1 MSEIA
6 TLLEAGPPLAVG
18 SEYLLFGA
26 AGLITLLAFSGLI
39 LAPALG
45 AYGRTWEKFAAAF
58 LSLFVLAALVALG
71 VGVGVMI
78 VYYWSD
84 ILELLGL

>member
-1 MSEIA
+1 VTSSP
-6 TLLEAGPPLAVG
+6 LLGAVG

-26 AGLITLLAFSGLI
+26 AGLISLLAFTGLI

-58 LSLFVLAALVALG
+58 LSLFVLATLVAIG
-71 VGVGVMI
+71 VAIGVAI
-78 VYYWSD
+78 VYYWND
-84 ILELLGL
+84 IRDLLGL